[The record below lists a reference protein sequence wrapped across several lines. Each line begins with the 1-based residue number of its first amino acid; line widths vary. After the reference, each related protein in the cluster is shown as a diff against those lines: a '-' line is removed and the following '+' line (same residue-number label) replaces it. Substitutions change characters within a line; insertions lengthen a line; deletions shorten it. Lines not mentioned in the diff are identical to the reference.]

1 MDHPPHAP
9 IAFRADPSS
18 RPGRNCAIVGAGFAG
33 IAAAIRLARLGY
45 RVTVFEANA
54 MPGGKAAE
62 WRIGPY
68 RFDMGPTILTMPGY
82 VDELFD
88 LCGEDPRD
96 HFNYAQLDPSSQ
108 FLFEDGTVVR
118 MYADPE
124 RLADE
129 FAERTTANRA
139 SVLEFLRRSKVKREL
154 TDEVFLQRSLHRIR
168 NYFNKP
174 TLRGVLQFRKVEA
187 FTSMARANA
196 ALFRDA
202 KAAAIF
208 NQYASY
214 HGADPYAAP
223 ATLNLIAYYELALG
237 SFSAKGGM
245 HAVVKALVALAER
258 QGVAFRF
265 NTRVE
270 RILVERGHVR
280 GVQVNNERIP
290 FDLVVSNADAHSTYH
305 RLLTDQPRPNR
316 TLDQPR
322 SSSVIV
328 FYWGMDRTYPALQLN
343 NLLMSGDGRAE
354 YDHIFNKHR
363 LFEDPSIY
371 LHVSAKAHASD
382 APPGHENWFVMVSVP
397 HNTGQDW
404 DMLIRATRQRVVAKL
419 ERMLKAPVEPHIVRE
434 HVMDPRLVEEL
445 TSSAFGAIFGSSS
458 SGVFASF
465 LRHSNFSRKIKG
477 LYFCGGSVHP
487 GPSIP
492 LCLLSA
498 KITTDL
504 IAKRERK

>member
-1 MDHPPHAP
+1 MDQPSHATIAPPKGPRSA
-9 IAFRADPSS
+9 AGLNS
-18 RPGRNCAIVGAGFAG
+18 AIVGAGFGG
-33 IAAAIRLARLGY
+33 IAVAVRLARQGH

-54 MPGGKAAE
+54 VPGGKAAE

-68 RFDMGPTILTMPGY
+68 RFDMGPTILTMPAY
-82 VDELFD
+82 VDELFA

-96 HFNYAQLDPSSQ
+96 HFDYTQLDPSSQ

-118 MYADPE
+118 MHADAE

-129 FAERTTANRA
+129 FAERTTAGRA

-168 NYFNKP
+168 NYLNGP
-174 TLRGVLQFRKVEA
+174 TLRGVLQFHKVEA

-196 ALFRDA
+196 TLFRDP

-237 SFSAKGGM
+237 SYSAKGGM
-245 HAVVKALVALAER
+245 HAVVRALVALAQR
-258 QGVAFRF
+258 QGVEFRF

-270 RILVERGHVR
+270 RIVVERGEVR
-280 GVQVNNERIP
+280 GVEVNNERSG

-305 RLLTDQPRPNR
+305 RLLPDQRRPKR

-343 NLLMSGDGRAE
+343 NMLMSNDGRAE
-354 YDHIFNKHR
+354 YDHIFNKQS

-371 LHVSAKAHASD
+371 LHVSVKAHPAD

-404 DMLIRATRQRVVAKL
+404 DSLIRTTRQRVIAKL
-419 ERMLKAPVEPHIVRE
+419 ERMLRAPVGTHITVE
-434 HVMDPRLVEEL
+434 HLLDPRSVEAL

-465 LRHSNFSRKIKG
+465 LRHPNFSRRIKG

-498 KITTDL
+498 KITADL
-504 IAKRERK
+504 IAERERK